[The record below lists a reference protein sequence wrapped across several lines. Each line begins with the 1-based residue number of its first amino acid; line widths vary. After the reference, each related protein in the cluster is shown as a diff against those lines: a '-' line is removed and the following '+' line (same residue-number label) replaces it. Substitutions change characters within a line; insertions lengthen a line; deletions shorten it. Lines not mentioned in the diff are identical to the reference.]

1 MTVAKISGS
10 LSYFLKIAW
19 VILEP
24 WVISKIMDTFNPKWL
39 ILSMKSKIFLEY
51 MSILAILVSLEWEK
65 PKTHPFFQ
73 FLFSNQTEN
82 LRYHEFFAENS
93 LSYFEKSL
101 SYFRP
106 WVILPALK
114 KSPSFQWNSVV
125 YNRWIR
131 GDFTKHLPTTKHN
144 SLLPY
149 FMPASDPM
157 FFLMKNGLSKK
168 GKNPPS
174 LAK

>member
-1 MTVAKISGS
+1 MTVAKSSGS

-24 WVISKIMDTFNPKWL
+24 WVISKMMDTFNSKWL
-39 ILSMKSKIFLEY
+39 ILSLKSKICLEY

-101 SYFRP
+101 SYFGLELFCQR
-106 WVILPALK
+106 WKKKPAL
-114 KSPSFQWNSVV
+114 NI
-125 YNRWIR
+125 YNC
-131 GDFTKHLPTTKHN
+131 LL
-144 SLLPY
+144 SLSWP
-149 FMPASDPM
+149 FHQISQ
-157 FFLMKNGLSKK
+157 
-168 GKNPPS
+168 
-174 LAK
+174 AKCRNMCRYWRQIKQN